1 MTKIIVI
8 SAPRSGTHMLVR
20 MISKSQFLPW
30 FVPVPVKKISQIKES
45 SWVIGLHD
53 KYENVLQ
60 NCPQNTKI
68 ICIKRILGH
77 EQSLN
82 KINIKKNF
90 LIDEIINSMPEE
102 LTVIYDEIIKE
113 SKIELE
119 KIKKILDIE
128 NIEYEPWEQR
138 YTLDSSWR
146 KHKYDENNPKLI

>member
-90 LIDEIINSMPEE
+90 LIDEIIVKRYRV
-102 LTVIYDEIIKE
+102 VIGSLLLLIYLVA
-113 SKIELE
+113 SL
-119 KIKKILDIE
+119 LVF
-128 NIEYEPWEQR
+128 Y
-138 YTLDSSWR
+138 
-146 KHKYDENNPKLI
+146 KYIYNLSAI